1 MSYKVFI
8 SSTYRDIDVARDLA
22 RRIEEAGVRVFPPD
36 ETAPEDNVAAS
47 VTRSLREADEVIVI
61 LTDNSVNS
69 PGVLYEMGAASG
81 LKRVTPLVVIQD
93 SSPTLRQNTLDSL
106 NSPYIA
112 ELAKRAGGLKPQP
125 MICLMVALPRLRKCF

>member
-22 RRIEEAGVRVFPPD
+22 RRIMEAGVRVFPVD
-36 ETAPEDNVAAS
+36 QTSAPEDSRARS

-69 PGVLYEMGAASG
+69 PWVLYEMGAASG
-81 LKRVTPLVVIQD
+81 LHKRVTPLVVNVED
-93 SSPTLRQNTLDSL
+93 SQLPPFAKKFVRFSELPS
-106 NSPYIA
+106 YIA

-125 MICLMVALPRLRKCF
+125 A

>member
-1 MSYKVFI
+1 MPYKVFI
-8 SSTYRDIDVARDLA
+8 SSTQRDIDVARDLA
-22 RRIEEAGVRVFPPD
+22 RRIEEAGVRVFPLE
-36 ETAPEDNVAAS
+36 ETAPGDSVAAS

-81 LKRVTPLVVIQD
+81 LHKRVTPLVVNVED
-93 SSPTLRQNTLDSL
+93 SEIPPFVKKYVRFAELPS
-106 NSPYIA
+106 YIA

-125 MICLMVALPRLRKCF
+125 A